1 MSILKVHHLSK
12 DFSINVGAKRTFTSR
27 FFNAVSGVG
36 KQKTIHPL
44 SDVSFDLQ
52 KGESLG
58 IIGKNGSGKS
68 TLLKIIAGI
77 YKANSGSVEVNGS
90 LIFVAGMASG
100 LKARLTARENI
111 YLVGSLM
118 SIQGKQM
125 DELYNQIIDFAG
137 LKEFSESKLYQ
148 FSSGMK
154 SRLAFSTLLHCI
166 ETLNPD
172 IILFDEV
179 LGAGGDE
186 EYNRK
191 GKERIENLLKS
202 GKTMIIVSHKL
213 DSLDEYTDRV
223 MWLHK
228 GKIRAMGDP
237 DKIIKDYIEFS
248 DALK

>member
-1 MSILKVHHLSK
+1 MSILKVNNLSK
-12 DFSINVGAKRTFTSR
+12 DFSINIGSRQSFIHR

-44 SDVSFDLQ
+44 KNVSFDMQ
-52 KGESLG
+52 RGESLG

-68 TLLKIIAGI
+68 TLLKIVAGI
-77 YKANSGSVEVNGS
+77 YGSTSGSVEVNGS

-100 LKARLTARENI
+100 LKARLTSKENI
-111 YLVGSLM
+111 YLVESIM

-125 DELYNQIIDFAG
+125 DELYDKIIDFAG
-137 LKEFSESKLYQ
+137 LREFSESKLFQ
-148 FSSGMK
+148 LSSGMK
-154 SRLAFSTLLHCI
+154 SRLAFSTVLHCI

-179 LGAGGDE
+179 FGSGGDE

-191 GKERIENLLKS
+191 GKERIEALLKS
-202 GKTMIIVSHKL
+202 GKTLIIVSHKL
-213 DSLDEYTDRV
+213 DSLEEYTNRV

-228 GKIRAMGDP
+228 GEIKDMGDP
-237 DKIIKDYIEFS
+237 GRIIKEYIEFS